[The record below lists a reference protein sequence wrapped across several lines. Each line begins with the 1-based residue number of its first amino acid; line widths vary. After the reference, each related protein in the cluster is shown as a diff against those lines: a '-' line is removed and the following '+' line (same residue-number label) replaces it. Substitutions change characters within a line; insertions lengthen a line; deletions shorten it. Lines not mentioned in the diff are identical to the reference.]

1 MALNRTS
8 IAVGTTGTVNIGT
21 AGDDV
26 VESVVFQLTQSSGS
40 FSVTPQAVLQNSGNT
55 PANVQYV
62 NVLTGAVSSAG
73 TAITAAGIYAVFA
86 PGLAVSLNV
95 GSVATNALVV
105 DCARVAGR
113 VL

>member
-8 IAVGTTGTVNIGT
+8 IAVGTTGTVNIGS

-26 VESVVFQLTQSSGS
+26 VESVVFQITQASGT
-40 FSVTPQAVLQNSGNT
+40 FSVTPQAAVQNSGNT

-62 NVLTGAVSSAG
+62 NILTGAVAAAG
-73 TAITAAGIYAVFA
+73 TAITAVGIYGVFA

-95 GSVATNALVV
+95 TSVATNPLVV
-105 DCARVAGR
+105 DTARVAGR